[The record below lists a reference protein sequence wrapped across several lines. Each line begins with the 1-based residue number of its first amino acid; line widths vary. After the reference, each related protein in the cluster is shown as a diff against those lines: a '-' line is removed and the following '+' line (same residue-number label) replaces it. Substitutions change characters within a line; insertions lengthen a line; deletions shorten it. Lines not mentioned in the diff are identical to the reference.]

1 MPLYEYEC
9 DDCGHRFERIR
20 KFSDPPLTICP
31 ECDGPIR
38 KLLSPPAIQFKGTGW
53 YVTDYARKS
62 GDGKAAEGAGEAGK
76 DAEVGERGGQVV
88 RGRQVRGTAPSPA
101 RRRATRPLGERLV
114 RLGRRRE
121 AERLGRSSS
130 SSVVRHHVVGA
141 GPARGLHRRSE
152 SEAGRVGRGRSPRSV
167 DSQRPAAPRAAPS
180 ASSITGAR
188 SGRFSA
194 KWIVASR

>member
-62 GDGKAAEGAGEAGK
+62 GDGRAAEGAGEAGK
-76 DAEVGERGGQVV
+76 DAKS
-88 RGRQVRGTAPSPA
+88 AN
-101 RRRATRPLGERLV
+101 
-114 RLGRRRE
+114 
-121 AERLGRSSS
+121 
-130 SSVVRHHVVGA
+130 GA
-141 GPARGLHRRSE
+141 GKSSA
-152 SEAGRVGRGRSPRSV
+152 
-167 DSQRPAAPRAAPS
+167 DSKSGDGSKSGSQSDASGAS
-180 ASSITGAR
+180 ASSGAGGAAKPGG
-188 SGRFSA
+188 SGASSTSSPGSA
-194 KWIVASR
+194 PG